1 MEADWQPDDDAR
13 TPRPVEGGAW
23 TEGATASPEGQAA
36 EGGPRG
42 SGADAGGPTPPV
54 EPRAEGG
61 SPSNTHPQSSQ
72 VKLSGYPEY
81 QAAGGFDWLEWGAFI
96 QWELQPFLTLMDQLA
111 EAKSAAQ
118 QGGEKWLETAAGPVR
133 VHSTGFKR
141 GGERGRHFDFKL
153 EYFGVQVGLAN
164 REVPDAGD
172 ANFCTCQ
179 RGRACLLVG
188 AREAH
193 GLVEAFVT
201 RMSGVVVREKLTRV
215 DLCLDVANL
224 DVGELQRLVD
234 RDQFVTRA
242 KRGKGFSDIM
252 QRRGTGFTFGTHP
265 VRLVVYDKLAE
276 QQGTHDALYLQALV
290 ERRWGGTLPEKA
302 TRIEFQ
308 LGRSWLTKHGIDSP
322 ADIFERAGTVLDKL
336 AGEWFRITDE
346 PVDREN
352 KHQGRAATH
361 PLWQAIHGAF
371 LAVFGQPIGTLAPL
385 ERRRVDPES
394 LVKQGVGC
402 FARAILQSGLPME
415 SVEQFLESG
424 GQLVRWVFRPVQWM
438 AYVRRQTFRRTEY
451 IA

>member
-1 MEADWQPDDDAR
+1 MEADGQPDDNAR
-13 TPRPVEGGAW
+13 TLRPVEGGEW

-42 SGADAGGPTPPV
+42 SGADAGGPTPP
-54 EPRAEGG
+54 AEGG

-81 QAAGGFDWLEWGAFI
+81 QAAGGIDWLEGGAFV
-96 QWELQPFLTLMDQLA
+96 QWELHAFLTLMDQLA
-111 EAKSAAQ
+111 EAKLAAQ
-118 QGGEKWLETAAGPVR
+118 QGGEKWLDTTAGPLR

-164 REVPDAGD
+164 REAPGADE
-172 ANFCTCQ
+172 ANLCMCQ
-179 RGRACLLVG
+179 RGRACLLLG

-193 GLVEAFVT
+193 ARVGEFVA
-201 RMSGVVVREKLTRV
+201 RLGGVVAREKLTRV
-215 DLCLDVANL
+215 DLCLDVAQL

-242 KRGKGFSDIM
+242 KRGKGHRDLM
-252 QRRGTGFTFGTHP
+252 EHRGTGFTIGSHP
-265 VRLVVYDKLAE
+265 ARLVVYDKMAE
-276 QQGTHDALYLQALV
+276 QLGTHDALYLQALV

-308 LGRSWLTKHGIDSP
+308 LGRRWLTKHGIDSP

-352 KHQGRAATH
+352 KHQSRAATH

-371 LAVFGQPIGTLAPL
+371 LAVFGQPTGQLFPL
-385 ERRRVDPES
+385 LRARVSPDR

-402 FARAILQSGLPME
+402 FSRAMLQRGLPVDPPAKYVD
-415 SVEQFLESG
+415 SVRQLIQATYSKSEWLALARRLE
-424 GQLVRWVFRPVQWM
+424 
-438 AYVRRQTFRRTEY
+438 YRRTEY
-451 IA
+451 RG